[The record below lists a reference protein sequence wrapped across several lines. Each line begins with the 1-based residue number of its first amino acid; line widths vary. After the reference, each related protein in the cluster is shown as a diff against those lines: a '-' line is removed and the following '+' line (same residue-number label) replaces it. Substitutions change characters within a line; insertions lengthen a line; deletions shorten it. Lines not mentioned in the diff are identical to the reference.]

1 VALLPELEPAS
12 KTITLCLKHRE
23 IRSHGLT
30 AGVRLRHLGQSLVRC
45 RQGALL
51 EGQELG
57 VNLDPAARL
66 FRVRRL
72 RILAF
77 EKPIRIHSFPCGSLR
92 IHVFEIDAFKSKRRE
107 QPGPRPPKGSG
118 DVAFPKPA
126 LVKSSKISYTLYGS
140 ATSKLS

>member
-1 VALLPELEPAS
+1 MALLPELEPAS
-12 KTITLCLKHRE
+12 KTVTLRLKDGE
-23 IRSHGLT
+23 IRSHGLP

-66 FRVRRL
+66 FRVRRR

-77 EKPIRIHSFPCGSLR
+77 EKPIRIDRFPCGSLR
-92 IHVFEIDAFKSKRRE
+92 IHIFEIDVFKSKRRE
-107 QPGPRPPKGSG
+107 QRGARPPPKGSG
-118 DVAFPKPA
+118 GVAFLKPA
-126 LVKSSKISYTLYGS
+126 PCQIIENQLHFVW
-140 ATSKLS
+140 